1 MQLIIQLSNTEVE
14 TGLADMNDLSSIF
27 QRLQESGRRSGGG
40 LEASKV
46 SGGLH
51 DEAEVRLMV

>member
-1 MQLIIQLSNTEVE
+1 MQVINELSNTEVE

-27 QRLQESGRRSGGG
+27 QRLEESGRRSGGG
-40 LEASKV
+40 LEASKA
-46 SGGLH
+46 SWRRH